1 MEMNALQQFLEMPP
15 PRKCVKILRM
25 VISNL
30 VQNPENPK
38 FRSVL
43 VEKVRT
49 KFERENVSWDIVIEL
64 FVSLGFTRVPNENG
78 RIEVVDFNLQAATTM
93 LQLFDDFEQQQVA
106 AKSVEVADDEVL
118 RAMHTWD
125 LPPQIEQQLSAL
137 TSQALAIWK
146 ERQDLII
153 EFYRSDSG
161 TKLDNAIINTALVA
175 LIRNHVDSQL
185 RNWDSQAFFLMVVPE
200 SRVEYLAGQ
209 LDDGRTGVQA
219 LIEETLSNNLNVE
232 CFQKAMY
239 AHAQRGDNDI
249 QRICS
254 SAAGR
259 KVALIQ
265 LVDKLL
271 ELFTTYYE
279 KLGSKLLEESQRK

>member
-49 KFERENVSWDIVIEL
+49 KFEREHVSWDIVIEL

-106 AKSVEVADDEVL
+106 AKSVEVADDEIL

-125 LPPQIEQQLSAL
+125 LPPQIEEQLNALSA
-137 TSQALAIWK
+137 QALAIWK

-175 LIRNHVDSQL
+175 LIRNHIDSQL
-185 RNWDSQAFFLMVVPE
+185 RNWDSKVFFLMVVPE
-200 SRVEYLAGQ
+200 SNVEYLAGQ

-219 LIEETLSNNLNVE
+219 LIEESLSKDLNVQ